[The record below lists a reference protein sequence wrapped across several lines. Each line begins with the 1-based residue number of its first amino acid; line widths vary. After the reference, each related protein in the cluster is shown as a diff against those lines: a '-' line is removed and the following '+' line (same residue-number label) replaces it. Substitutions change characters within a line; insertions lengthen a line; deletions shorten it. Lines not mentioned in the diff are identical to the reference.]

1 MRRFSGHRR
10 RCHWPGRHSPSLDAG
25 VPRLSPASSLDSAC
39 GLTSC
44 VRSLGESR
52 LLGTAR
58 GAATL
63 GVTRSGPQHSDGNLQ
78 TLSPFV
84 TSLICQMGLCRSAGQ
99 FRTAARA
106 RGSPIPGVRAPWECG
121 PWECGPVPGHAESVP
136 GCTSSVHRCVG
147 PVPGVRAPGESRPC
161 SVAEGPGC
169 LRTTR
174 GVQACPEDRAASRP
188 APESACSRGK
198 GVREV
203 RGPGGRTLWGP
214 ALRTLCSGQAR

>member
-1 MRRFSGHRR
+1 MRRFSGHQR

-106 RGSPIPGVRAPWECG
+106 RGSPIPGVRAPSLGVWPRPRACRICPRVYELRPQVCG
-121 PWECGPVPGHAESVP
+121 PRPR
-136 GCTSSVHRCVG
+136 CT
-147 PVPGVRAPGESRPC
+147 
-161 SVAEGPGC
+161 GPGREQALLC
-169 LRTTR
+169 RR
-174 GVQACPEDRAASRP
+174 GAGVLEDD
-188 APESACSRGK
+188 SRGPSLP
-198 GVREV
+198 R
-203 RGPGGRTLWGP
+203 RP
-214 ALRTLCSGQAR
+214 SGLQASP

>member
-106 RGSPIPGVRAPWECG
+106 RGSPIPGRAG
-121 PWECGPVPGHAESVP
+121 PIPGSVAPSP
-136 GCTSSVHRCVG
+136 GMQNLS
-147 PVPGVRAPGESRPC
+147 PGVRAPSTGVWAPSQ
-161 SVAEGPGC
+161 VYGPRREQALLC
-169 LRTTR
+169 RR
-174 GVQACPEDRAASRP
+174 GAGVLEDD
-188 APESACSRGK
+188 SRGPSLP
-198 GVREV
+198 R
-203 RGPGGRTLWGP
+203 RPSDL
-214 ALRTLCSGQAR
+214 QASP